1 MGANIEPTRYS
12 LLCGGILLVFFGSR
26 IGQIV
31 CLRVFNMLRSAYYLA
46 IAVLA
51 LCGALF
57 FQRLGVI
64 LLWLANC
71 IKEANSENPDDGPSS
86 RSKIWSQGAEN
97 GSQRKA

>member
-1 MGANIEPTRYS
+1 MKADIESTRYL
-12 LLCGGILLVFFGSR
+12 LLCVGILLVFLGSR

-57 FQRLGVI
+57 FRGLGVF
-64 LLWLANC
+64 LCWLAKR
-71 IKEANSENPDDGPSS
+71 IRKANPENPNAAPSMS
-86 RSKIWSQGAEN
+86 SKM
-97 GSQRKA
+97 